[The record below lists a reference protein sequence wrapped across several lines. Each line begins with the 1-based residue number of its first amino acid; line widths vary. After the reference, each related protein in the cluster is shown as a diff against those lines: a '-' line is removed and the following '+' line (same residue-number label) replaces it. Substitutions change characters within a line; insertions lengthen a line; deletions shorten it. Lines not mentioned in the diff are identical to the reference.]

1 MKVLG
6 IAWIGIVG
14 AHPSTRAFYRDLLS
28 PDLLESDEAY
38 DYYEVGATT
47 QLEILTPGTPS
58 ARRQRPSAPAI
69 GFLVDDLD
77 EAVRQLEGT
86 SVVQAPPSMSG
97 DRGAIG
103 TDGSTC
109 AIRTRTCCCSS
120 SGDDLGRA

>member
-1 MKVLG
+1 VKVLG

-47 QLEILTPGTPS
+47 RLEILTPGTPS

-86 SVVQAPPSMSG
+86 SVVQAPPIHEWRSGG
-97 DRGAIG
+97 DRHRWIYLR
-103 TDGSTC
+103 DPDQNVLLLVE
-109 AIRTRTCCCSS
+109 RR
-120 SGDDLGRA
+120 